1 MINHSKRK
9 ENQNRNSFQREE
21 LAEMDQVIWI
31 LYLGLFCRRKLEGF
45 GAKNLSSKMN
55 KML

>member
-9 ENQNRNSFQREE
+9 ENKNRNSFQREE

-55 KML
+55 EIL